1 MASTYDQALEFLFPR
16 TTTIKFGLATTR
28 ALLRSVGNP
37 HEVVPAI
44 HVGGTNG
51 KGSVCTLVV
60 AALRE
65 AGWRVGLYT
74 SPHLV
79 SFRER
84 IQVDGVPIAETAVAK
99 VLLDHPELRKAEIPA
114 PLKWAGV
121 IVASL
126 FTMGVGAMAVWL
138 VGTVSAMQ
146 VTLARMDERMA
157 NQATVQDS
165 RFGDFE
171 RRISTLESYHREDR
185 Q

>member
-1 MASTYDQALEFLFPR
+1 MAITLSHRIEALEESQ
-16 TTTIKFGLATTR
+16 TIAMAKKGRELAAQGKDVINLSFGEPDFDT
-28 ALLRSVGNP
+28 P
-37 HEVVPAI
+37 EHI
-44 HVGGTNG
+44 
-51 KGSVCTLVV
+51 
-60 AALRE
+60 RE
-65 AGWRVGLYT
+65 AAKKAIDEGWSHY
-74 SPHLV
+74 P
-79 SFRER
+79 
-84 IQVDGVPIAETAVAK
+84 PVAGY
-99 VLLDHPELRKAEIPA
+99 PELRKAEIPA

-138 VGTVSAMQ
+138 VDTVSAMQ